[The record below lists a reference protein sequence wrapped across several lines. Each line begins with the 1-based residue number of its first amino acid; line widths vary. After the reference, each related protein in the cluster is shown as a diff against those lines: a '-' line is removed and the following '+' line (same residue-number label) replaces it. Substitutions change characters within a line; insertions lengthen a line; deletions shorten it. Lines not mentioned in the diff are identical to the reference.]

1 MDTSLARGII
11 LLGECRKVVLQLP
24 NFIVF
29 IQFVVNQGV
38 DKARK
43 MGVFNRKNDRW
54 GCSKCEVAGSL
65 LYLGQNRLFSVVALE
80 SMGHT

>member
-11 LLGECRKVVLQLP
+11 LLGEYRKVVLQLP

-43 MGVFNRKNDRW
+43 MRVFRKNDRW